1 MRSRSSMPSIPSAL
15 AKGLALAPSAE
26 VSALPDAAGGAAGV
40 THVATRDV
48 GRRRWLGGLLALAV
62 PALGGMA
69 GLGMPRPAAAATDGS
84 PALLALRA
92 FVRDVQ
98 SGRGRFTQTVTSPD
112 GKRAKTSTGRFAFL
126 RPDRF
131 RFDYLEP
138 YPQTIVADGSRLWLH
153 DPDLSQASSRPL
165 SSALGATPAA
175 ILTGR
180 SLDDAFVLSAAADRD
195 GLAWV
200 QALPRRVDG
209 SITELRIGMDGAR
222 LAAIEIVDG
231 FGQRSLLRFE
241 AFEAGAALT
250 AADFRFVPPPGT
262 DVVTQ

>member
-1 MRSRSSMPSIPSAL
+1 MRSIPRTPAHGLWSAL
-15 AKGLALAPSAE
+15 TAPALPTSPTGSPSPMGPTAHAPSR
-26 VSALPDAAGGAAGV
+26 DANAP
-40 THVATRDV
+40 
-48 GRRRWLGGLLALAV
+48 RRRTVLSLPAWVLL
-62 PALGGMA
+62 PGMA
-69 GLGMPRPAAAATDGS
+69 AWSAAAASDA
-84 PALLALRA
+84 PALQALRA

-131 RFDYLEP
+131 RFDYLQP

-180 SLDDAFVLSAAADRD
+180 SLDEAFVLSAAADRD

-200 QALPRRVDG
+200 QALPRRADG

-241 AFEAGAALT
+241 AFEAGAPLT

>member
-1 MRSRSSMPSIPSAL
+1 MREQPLNMANADDACDLVDSGDP
-15 AKGLALAPSAE
+15 APQ
-26 VSALPDAAGGAAGV
+26 
-40 THVATRDV
+40 
-48 GRRRWLGGLLALAV
+48 GRRRLLRALPALAGV
-62 PALGGMA
+62 AVCPGLI
-69 GLGMPRPAAAATDGS
+69 GLGLQAGAVTAATAATTAPVGS
-84 PALLALRA
+84 TAPASAPAVQALRA
-92 FVRDVQ
+92 FVRDVR

-112 GKRAKTSTGRFAFL
+112 GKRSKTSTGRFAFL

-131 RFDYLEP
+131 RFDYLAP

-180 SLDDAFVLSAAADRD
+180 SPDEAFELSRAADRD
-195 GLAWV
+195 GLSWV
-200 QALPRRVDG
+200 QARPRRVDG
-209 SITELRIGMDGAR
+209 SITELHIGFDAAR

-231 FGQRSLLRFE
+231 FGQRSMLRFE

-250 AADFRFVPPPGT
+250 EADFRFVPPPGT